1 MPMPPFPYTNF
12 HELNLDWIIEKLKEC
27 YSPDNPPESVVL
39 SVNGQTGDVVLYP
52 DPEVTLPPVE
62 GDAWEIKRFVSGNHT
77 VGIAFQKNSPAMRLE
92 GNTWYDMYD
101 EGNPPPY
108 PVTSVN
114 GQTGDVTV
122 NVPVQSVNGKT
133 GAVTGL
139 YDADNPPPYPVSSV
153 NGQTGA
159 VTITIP
165 VQSVNGQTGAVT
177 VPIAFK
183 NNSTEYLMPTQD
195 ITDGDNWGI
204 ERNIQ
209 SGTTGISFEIE
220 SGHIVGYLNFYDT
233 DDQVVDRL
241 KILTPADIP
250 SSSGVV
256 SVNGH
261 SGVVTGLYDADNPPP
276 YPVTSVNG
284 QTGAVVLTG
293 DTVPTAVGD
302 NTSVSTKI
310 EQVYEEA
317 MEDIAIVVKGNKTLN
332 AAGAAV
338 GQYVVVRDSTIAG
351 ISDGLYTAT
360 QIIPYNTAIDSTY
373 LSAAISGGIA
383 NALNN
388 NIANKANMRTLSD
401 GAKVD
406 EIIQYGSGMFVVP
419 NPNSA
424 NTPFGE
430 NFYLMQIVWSS
441 QLACQI
447 AMAYGGSNYAI
458 KERKL
463 SFGTWGSWQELA
475 TKSEAVATYSTSGNT
490 EANVAKI
497 WKIYDANLGYSLVVE
512 TRDGVQK
519 KIKFDA

>member
-1 MPMPPFPYTNF
+1 MPMPPYPYTNF

-27 YSPDNPPESVVL
+27 YSPDNPPDSVVL
-39 SVNGQTGDVVLYP
+39 SVNGQTGNVILYA

-77 VGIAFQKNSPAMRLE
+77 VGIAFQKNSPAMRLN
-92 GNTWYDMYD
+92 GSTWYDIYD

-114 GQTGDVTV
+114 GQTGDVTIPAA
-122 NVPVQSVNGKT
+122 PVTSVNGKT

-139 YDADNPPPYPVSSV
+139 YDANNPPPYPVSSV
-153 NGQTGA
+153 NGQTGT

-177 VPIAFK
+177 VPVAFK

-220 SGHIVGYLNFYDT
+220 SGHVVGYLNFYDT
-233 DDQVVDRL
+233 NDQVVDRL

-256 SVNGH
+256 SVNGQT
-261 SGVVTGLYDADNPPP
+261 GVVTGLYDASNPPP

-284 QTGAVVLTG
+284 QTGAVTISIPVSSVNGATGAVVLTG

-302 NTSVSTKI
+302 NTPVSSKI
-310 EQVYEEA
+310 EQVYEET

-351 ISDGLYTAT
+351 ISDGLYTAA
-360 QIIPYNTAIDSTY
+360 QSIPYNTAIDSTY
-373 LSAAISGGIA
+373 LSTAIVGGIA
-383 NALNN
+383 NALNTN
-388 NIANKANMRTLSD
+388 LAN
-401 GAKVD
+401 
-406 EIIQYGSGMFVVP
+406 
-419 NPNSA
+419 
-424 NTPFGE
+424 
-430 NFYLMQIVWSS
+430 
-441 QLACQI
+441 
-447 AMAYGGSNYAI
+447 
-458 KERKL
+458 
-463 SFGTWGSWQELA
+463 LA
-475 TKSEAVATYSTSGNT
+475 TKETGIVTKESGISGVIRATKINKVCTIEFVGVTGISAQGTKFATVPTGFRPSTTVCGAAVIQNGSYSTGTYYPAYVEIDSSG
-490 EANVAKI
+490 VAI
-497 WKIYDANLGYSLVVE
+497 VRIQNSYLVSGCALNG
-512 TRDGVQK
+512 TLTF
-519 KIKFDA
+519 IL

>member
-27 YSPDNPPESVVL
+27 YSPDNPPDSIVL
-39 SVNGQTGDVVLYP
+39 SVNGQTGDVVLYT

-77 VGIAFQKNSPAMRLE
+77 VGIAFQKNTPAMRLE
-92 GNTWYDMYD
+92 GDTWYDIYD

-153 NGQTGA
+153 NGQTGD

-165 VQSVNGQTGAVT
+165 VQSVNGQTGAVV
-177 VPIAFK
+177 VPVAFK

-195 ITDGDNWGI
+195 ITDGDNWGL

-220 SGHIVGYLNFYDT
+220 SGHVVGYINFYDT
-233 DDQVVDRL
+233 NDQVVDRL

-284 QTGAVVLTG
+284 QTGAVTISIPVSSVNGATGAVVLTG

-302 NTSVSTKI
+302 NTPVSTKI

-351 ISDGLYTAT
+351 ISDGLYTAA
-360 QIIPYNTAIDSTY
+360 QSIPYNTAIDSTY
-373 LSAAISGGIA
+373 LSTAISGGIA
-383 NALNN
+383 NALNT
-388 NIANKANMRTLSD
+388 NIAKQTISTGISDVYAQKTGIFALVWFIDKNIPTVTSNGWQTLFTLPS
-401 GAKVD
+401 GCRPAVD
-406 EIIQYGSGMFVVP
+406 TEFTACVSASSAEALEGRVKTTGEVNVYAFTSVSGKPVCGQVMYF
-419 NPNSA
+419 
-424 NTPFGE
+424 
-430 NFYLMQIVWSS
+430 L
-441 QLACQI
+441 
-447 AMAYGGSNYAI
+447 
-458 KERKL
+458 
-463 SFGTWGSWQELA
+463 
-475 TKSEAVATYSTSGNT
+475 
-490 EANVAKI
+490 
-497 WKIYDANLGYSLVVE
+497 
-512 TRDGVQK
+512 
-519 KIKFDA
+519 

>member
-27 YSPDNPPESVVL
+27 YSPDNPPESIVL
-39 SVNGQTGDVVLYP
+39 SVNGQTGNVILYA

-77 VGIAFQKNSPAMRLE
+77 VGIAFQKNTPAMRLE
-92 GNTWYDMYD
+92 GDTWYDIYD

-114 GQTGDVTV
+114 GQTGDVTIPAA
-122 NVPVQSVNGKT
+122 PVTSVNGRT

-153 NGQTGA
+153 NGQTGN

-177 VPIAFK
+177 IPVAFK

-195 ITDGDNWGI
+195 ITDGDNWGF

-220 SGHIVGYLNFYDT
+220 NGHLVGYLNFYDT
-233 DDQVVDRL
+233 NDQVVDRL

-261 SGVVTGLYDADNPPP
+261 TGVVTGLYDADNPPP

-284 QTGAVVLTG
+284 QTGAVTISIPVSSVNGATGAVVLTG
-293 DTVPTAVGD
+293 DTVPTAIGD
-302 NTSVSTKI
+302 NTPVSTKI

-351 ISDGLYTAT
+351 ISDGLYTAA
-360 QIIPYNTAIDSTY
+360 QSIPYNTAIDSTY

-388 NIANKANMRTLSD
+388 NLSEATATGSFTFTRVTTVLGSTTAICRKLGKICILNLNGLFTGDSQSGWTKIGTVNVTASHTFYSVMTLGTSARECRIVGSD
-401 GAKVD
+401 VSIYNPPGAGND
-406 EIIQYGSGMFVVP
+406 CLG
-419 NPNSA
+419 
-424 NTPFGE
+424 
-430 NFYLMQIVWSS
+430 QIVFF
-441 QLACQI
+441 C
-447 AMAYGGSNYAI
+447 
-458 KERKL
+458 
-463 SFGTWGSWQELA
+463 T
-475 TKSEAVATYSTSGNT
+475 
-490 EANVAKI
+490 
-497 WKIYDANLGYSLVVE
+497 
-512 TRDGVQK
+512 
-519 KIKFDA
+519 

>member
-1 MPMPPFPYTNF
+1 MPMPPYPYTNF

-27 YSPDNPPESVVL
+27 YSPDNPPDSIVL
-39 SVNGQTGDVVLYP
+39 SVNGQTGDVVLYT

-77 VGIAFQKNSPAMRLE
+77 VGIAFQKNSPAMRLN
-92 GNTWYDMYD
+92 GSTWYDIYD

-114 GQTGDVTV
+114 GQTGDVTLNAV
-122 NVPVQSVNGKT
+122 TSVNGQT
-133 GAVTGL
+133 GDVTGL

-165 VQSVNGQTGAVT
+165 VQSVNGQTGTVT
-177 VPIAFK
+177 VPVAFK

-195 ITDGDNWGI
+195 ITDGDDWGI

-220 SGHIVGYLNFYDT
+220 SGHVVGYINFYDT
-233 DDQVVDRL
+233 NDQIVDRL

-256 SVNGH
+256 SVNGMT
-261 SGVVTGLYDADNPPP
+261 GVVTGLYDASNPPP

-284 QTGAVVLTG
+284 QTGAVTISIPVSSVNGATGAVVLTG

-302 NTSVSTKI
+302 NTPVSTKI

-338 GQYVVVRDSTIAG
+338 GQYVVIRDSTIAG
-351 ISDGLYTAT
+351 ISDGLYTAAHS
-360 QIIPYNTAIDSTY
+360 IPYNTVIDSTY
-373 LSAAISGGIA
+373 LSTAITGGIA
-383 NALNN
+383 NALNT
-388 NIANKANMRTLSD
+388 NIASKQDKITTTTGNVTINTTYATGSGKWR
-401 GAKVD
+401 K
-406 EIIQYGSGMFVVP
+406 YGSVVYVYFDSLTIP
-419 NPNSA
+419 
-424 NTPFGE
+424 
-430 NFYLMQIVWSS
+430 
-441 QLACQI
+441 
-447 AMAYGGSNYAI
+447 
-458 KERKL
+458 
-463 SFGTWGSWQELA
+463 
-475 TKSEAVATYSTSGNT
+475 STISDSGNGYQMFT
-490 EANVAKI
+490 GIPAPSDAVIRLGNGRLTSFNTGGTAGFRTWWTTVTAGN
-497 WKIYDANLGYSLVVE
+497 YDGYNF
-512 TRDGVQK
+512 TY
-519 KIKFDA
+519 IT